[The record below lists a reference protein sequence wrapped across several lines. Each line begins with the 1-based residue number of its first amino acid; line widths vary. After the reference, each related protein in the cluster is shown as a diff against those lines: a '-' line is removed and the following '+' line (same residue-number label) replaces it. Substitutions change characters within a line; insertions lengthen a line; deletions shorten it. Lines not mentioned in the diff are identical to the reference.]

1 MVVRAL
7 FRPGA
12 ERQFA
17 AAIRAITGT
26 APGQLSLYHLALT
39 HTSYV
44 RPENAGTGG
53 SPNGGANGGTNG
65 GASGGAN
72 SGANGSSN
80 GAREPAGA
88 RPLDTNER
96 LEFLGDAVLG
106 SVVAEYLFRKFPY
119 EAEGFLT
126 ELRARIVNRE
136 SLNTLA
142 VRVGIDKLIKADRA
156 QTGRH
161 RSLNGNAL
169 EALIGAVYLDRGYQP
184 TRAFIL
190 DRLIK
195 TFVDVTTLSTTT
207 ANFKSKLIEWGQA
220 QGRPIR
226 FELASQQRQ
235 GGTTEFRTDVY
246 FEDKLIASG
255 AGLSRKASEQA
266 AAENSLKE
274 LGVS

>member
-1 MVVRAL
+1 MVRSI
-7 FRPGA
+7 FRSLT
-12 ERQFA
+12 ERRFA
-17 AAIRAITGT
+17 AAIGSITGT
-26 APGQLSLYHLALT
+26 VPRQLALYHLALT

-44 RPENAGTGG
+44 RGATDNGTVAGASA
-53 SPNGGANGGTNG
+53 SPNGTSSPAPKGTPERTRL
-65 GASGGAN
+65 S
-72 SGANGSSN
+72 
-80 GAREPAGA
+80 
-88 RPLDTNER
+88 DTNER

-142 VRVGIDKLIKADRA
+142 VRVGLDKLIKADRS

-169 EALIGAVYLDRGYQP
+169 EALVGAVYLDRGYRP

-190 DRLIK
+190 DKLIK
-195 TFVDVTTLSTTT
+195 PFVDINSLATTT

-220 QGRPIR
+220 QGRSIR

-246 FEDKLIASG
+246 YDDKLVASG

-266 AAENSLKE
+266 AAEKSLTA
-274 LGVS
+274 LGVA

>member
-1 MVVRAL
+1 MRAL
-7 FRPGA
+7 FRLGA
-12 ERQFA
+12 ERRFA
-17 AAIRAITGT
+17 AAIRALTGT
-26 APGQLSLYHLALT
+26 IPRQLPLYHLALT
-39 HTSYV
+39 HTSFV
-44 RPENAGTGG
+44 R
-53 SPNGGANGGTNG
+53 GAD
-65 GASGGAN
+65 
-72 SGANGSSN
+72 NGS
-80 GAREPAGA
+80 GKPDPAAERAR
-88 RPLDTNER
+88 LTDTNER

-136 SLNTLA
+136 SLNVLA
-142 VRVGIDKLIKADRA
+142 VRLGVDKLIKADRS

-169 EALIGAVYLDRGYQP
+169 EALVGAIYLDHGYP
-184 TRAFIL
+184 RTRSFIL
-190 DRLIK
+190 DKLIK
-195 TFVDVTTLSTTT
+195 PFVDVTALSTTT

-226 FELASQQRQ
+226 FELVSQQRQ

-266 AAENSLKE
+266 AAEKSLKE
-274 LGVS
+274 LGVQ

>member
-7 FRPGA
+7 FRLGA
-12 ERQFA
+12 ERKFA
-17 AAIRAITGT
+17 ASIRAITGA
-26 APGQLSLYHLALT
+26 APRQLPLYHLALT
-39 HTSYV
+39 HTSFV
-44 RPENAGTGG
+44 RGAD
-53 SPNGGANGGTNG
+53 NGNGNG
-65 GASGGAN
+65 KPDPAAER
-72 SGANGSSN
+72 
-80 GAREPAGA
+80 AR
-88 RPLDTNER
+88 LTDTNER

-142 VRVGIDKLIKADRA
+142 VRVGIDKLIKADRS

-169 EALIGAVYLDRGYQP
+169 EALVGAIYLDHGYRQ

-190 DRLIK
+190 DKLIK
-195 TFVDVTTLSTTT
+195 PFVDIPALTTTT

-226 FELASQQRQ
+226 FELVSQQRQ

-266 AAENSLKE
+266 AAEKSLKE
-274 LGVS
+274 LGVA

>member
-1 MVVRAL
+1 MPGPIVVRAL
-7 FRPGA
+7 FRWGD

-17 AAIRAITGT
+17 AAIRGITGA
-26 APGQLSLYHLALT
+26 APRQLALYHLALT

-44 RPENAGTGG
+44 RPPAGTGYGAG
-53 SPNGGANGGTNG
+53 SNGG
-65 GASGGAN
+65 
-72 SGANGSSN
+72 NGSSGSSGSSGN
-80 GAREPAGA
+80 GNTNGKPAAPA
-88 RPLDTNER
+88 RPGLADTNER

-142 VRVGIDKLIKADRA
+142 VRVGLDTLIKADRA

-169 EALIGAVYLDRGYQP
+169 EALVGAIYLDRGYGP
-184 TRAFIL
+184 TRTFVL
-190 DRLIK
+190 DKLIK
-195 TFVDVTTLSTTT
+195 PFVDVRALTTTT

-220 QGRPIR
+220 QGRAIR
-226 FELASQQRQ
+226 FELVSQERQ
-235 GGTTEFRTDVY
+235 GGSTEFRTDVY
-246 FEDKLIASG
+246 LADQLVASG

-266 AAENSLKE
+266 AAEKSLTA
-274 LGVS
+274 LGVE

>member
-7 FRPGA
+7 FRFGD
-12 ERQFA
+12 ERRFA
-17 AAIRAITGT
+17 RSIQAIIGT
-26 APGQLSLYHLALT
+26 TPRQLALYHLALT

-44 RPENAGTGG
+44 RASAAGT
-53 SPNGGANGGTNG
+53 PPATNG
-65 GASGGAN
+65 RVPDRG
-72 SGANGSSN
+72 
-80 GAREPAGA
+80 RHE
-88 RPLDTNER
+88 TNER

-106 SVVAEYLFRKFPY
+106 SVVAEYLFKKFPY

-136 SLNTLA
+136 SLNNFA
-142 VRVGIDKLIKADRA
+142 VRLGVDQLIKADRT

-169 EALIGAVYLDRGYQP
+169 EALVGAIYLDRGYRP

-190 DRLIK
+190 DKLIK
-195 TFVDVTTLSTTT
+195 PFVDVTALSTTT
-207 ANFKSKLIEWGQA
+207 VNFKSKLIEWAQGQA
-220 QGRPIR
+220 RAIR

-235 GGTTEFRTDVY
+235 GGTTEFRSDVY
-246 FEDKLIASG
+246 LDDQLIASG

-266 AAENSLKE
+266 AAEKSLKE
-274 LGVS
+274 LKVL

>member
-1 MVVRAL
+1 MVRSL
-7 FRPGA
+7 FRSA
-12 ERQFA
+12 DERRFA
-17 AAIRAITGT
+17 AAIRSITGT
-26 APGQLSLYHLALT
+26 PARQLPLYHLALT
-39 HTSYV
+39 HTSFV
-44 RPENAGTGG
+44 RGGAENGPGDGSGNAGNRNNGRSTPKADP
-53 SPNGGANGGTNG
+53 SPDRGRLT
-65 GASGGAN
+65 
-72 SGANGSSN
+72 
-80 GAREPAGA
+80 
-88 RPLDTNER
+88 DTNER

-106 SVVAEYLFRKFPY
+106 SVVAEYLFTKFPY

-126 ELRARIVNRE
+126 EMRARIVNRE

-169 EALIGAVYLDRGYQP
+169 EALVGAVYLDRGYQP

-190 DRLIK
+190 DKLIK
-195 TFVDVTTLSTTT
+195 PFVDVTALSTTT

-246 FEDKLIASG
+246 LGEQLIASG

-266 AAENSLKE
+266 AAEKSLKE
-274 LGVS
+274 LGIG

>member
-7 FRPGA
+7 FRLGA

-17 AAIRAITGT
+17 AAIRALTGT
-26 APGQLSLYHLALT
+26 APRQLPLYHLALT

-44 RPENAGTGG
+44 RPENGAGSAPKATD
-53 SPNGGANGGTNG
+53 
-65 GASGGAN
+65 
-72 SGANGSSN
+72 
-80 GAREPAGA
+80 RV
-88 RPLDTNER
+88 RPPDTNER

-106 SVVAEYLFRKFPY
+106 SVVAEYLFKKFPY

-126 ELRARIVNRE
+126 EVRARIVNRE

-142 VRVGIDKLIKADRA
+142 VRLGVDKLIKADRA

-169 EALIGAVYLDRGYQP
+169 EALIGAIYLDHGYRE

-190 DRLIK
+190 DKLIK
-195 TFVDVTTLSTTT
+195 PFVDVTTLSTTT
-207 ANFKSKLIEWGQA
+207 ANFKSKLIEWGQG

-235 GGTTEFRTDVY
+235 GGTTEFRSDVY
-246 FEDKLIASG
+246 LDDKLIASG

-266 AAENSLKE
+266 AAEKSLKE
-274 LGVS
+274 LGVT